1 MQSENERDAFVSAA
15 FCCEVVESAHVK
27 CRRCRSL
34 FFIFF
39 FLFVPFFPFLFL
51 CGLTFN
57 FTKGNN
63 GCCQGGCSFRFGC
76 FTFVS
81 FFFCFIF
88 VVCSTFGYWKRCVSQ
103 FQKKENRVKTG
114 SFFLSKQYRSQRR
127 RELASCRATGSS
139 PCGCCL
145 ADVSTVA
152 SRTLNVRVL
161 EKTKPCFL
169 FDVVVAGCVWRS
181 RKYALLYFGELK
193 DSFLP
198 YFGASGDY
206 TINALF
212 FFFNAMLCSWDFILL
227 KKKRKKELPFYGFH
241 ETKEASAMCS
251 ENRSDVHGSHCLL
264 RKITAD

>member
-1 MQSENERDAFVSAA
+1 MSNVEGAA
-15 FCCEVVESAHVK
+15 
-27 CRRCRSL
+27 RSSS
-34 FFIFF
+34 FF
-39 FLFVPFFPFLFL
+39 FFYLSPFSLSFFFVVWH
-51 CGLTFN
+51 LTSR
-57 FTKGNN
+57 KGTTVAVKVVVR
-63 GCCQGGCSFRFGC
+63 SDL
-76 FTFVS
+76 VVLLLS
-81 FFFCFIF
+81 LFFFCFIF

-103 FQKKENRVKTG
+103 FQKKKKENRVKTG

-145 ADVSTVA
+145 ADVSIVA

-181 RKYALLYFGELK
+181 RKCALLYFGELK

-198 YFGASGDY
+198 YFGTSGDY

-212 FFFNAMLCSWDFILL
+212 FFF
-227 KKKRKKELPFYGFH
+227 
-241 ETKEASAMCS
+241 
-251 ENRSDVHGSHCLL
+251 
-264 RKITAD
+264 